1 MNGYS
6 EHYYI
11 QVVSTALSL
20 LSNMKNPSSNIV
32 FLEPSCGDGRILR
45 ELLQTTKDFGSNAAY
60 VGIEIDP
67 NAIEKAKQKL
77 NGSKVTLKCADYLSL
92 QNREQLSPECTD
104 SSTLIALGGPPYS
117 PHHLP
122 ERFILHSIIHMRA
135 AIVVFILPKRLSRDA
150 EKIQKILND
159 HDISERWCF
168 DNKYLENISFSF
180 GEDQTTV
187 QQPSIL
193 QSWYKL
199 PQIL

>member
-1 MNGYS
+1 
-6 EHYYI
+6 
-11 QVVSTALSL
+11 
-20 LSNMKNPSSNIV
+20 MKNPSGSIV

-45 ELLQTTKDFGSNAAY
+45 ELLQTTKDFVGSNAAY

-67 NAIEKAKQKL
+67 NAIEKSKQKL

-92 QNREQLSPECTD
+92 LNREQLSPECTD

-135 AIVVFILPKRLSRDA
+135 AIVVFILPQRLSRDA
-150 EKIQKILND
+150 EKIQKILNN
-159 HDISERWCF
+159 HDISERWSF
-168 DNKYLENISFSF
+168 DNNYLENISFSF
-180 GEDQTTV
+180 GEDTV
-187 QQPSIL
+187 PQPSIL